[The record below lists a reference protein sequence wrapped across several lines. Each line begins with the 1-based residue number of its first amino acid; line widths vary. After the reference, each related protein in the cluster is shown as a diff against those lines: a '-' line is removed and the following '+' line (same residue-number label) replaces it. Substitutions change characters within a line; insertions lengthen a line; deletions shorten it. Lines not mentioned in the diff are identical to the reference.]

1 MLMKET
7 ITISDTFQSSILS
20 PACGVEVTITING
33 SLRVLTFPDRPVGP
47 QDLTIANIDWVAS
60 AGNNKVRFRN
70 VSVELVRVEPD
81 GTVIVSTAGHQ
92 PVEFTGVMKINLD
105 TGEVVLEPQHFAD
118 IERLC
123 ELLTA

>member
-1 MLMKET
+1 MKET
-7 ITISDTFQSSILS
+7 IPISDTFQSSILS
-20 PACGVEVTITING
+20 PACGVEVTITISG

-47 QDLTIANIDWVAS
+47 QDLTIANIDWVAT
-60 AGNNKVRFRN
+60 AGKNKVRFRN
-70 VSVELVRVEPD
+70 VSVERVQVEPD
-81 GTVIVSTAGHQ
+81 GTTIVSVAGHR

-105 TGEVVLEPQHFAD
+105 TGEVVHEPQHFAD

>member
-1 MLMKET
+1 MKET
-7 ITISDTFQSSILS
+7 ISISDTFQSSILS

-47 QDLTIANIDWVAS
+47 RDLTFANIDWVAS
-60 AGNNKVRFRN
+60 AGNNRVRFRD
-70 VSVELVRVEPD
+70 VSVEKVTIEPD
-81 GTVIVSTAGHQ
+81 GAVIVSTAGHQ
-92 PVEFTGVMKINLD
+92 PVEFTGVMKVNLD

-123 ELLTA
+123 DLLTA

>member
-1 MLMKET
+1 MKET

-33 SLRVLTFPDRPVGP
+33 SLKILTFPDRPVGP
-47 QDLTIANIDWVAS
+47 QDLTIANIDWVAT
-60 AGNNKVRFRN
+60 AGKNQVRFRN
-70 VSVELVRVEPD
+70 VSVEQVRVEPD
-81 GTVIVSTAGHQ
+81 GTVIGSTAGHR
-92 PVEFTGVMKINLD
+92 PVEFTGVMKINLE

-118 IERLC
+118 IGRLC